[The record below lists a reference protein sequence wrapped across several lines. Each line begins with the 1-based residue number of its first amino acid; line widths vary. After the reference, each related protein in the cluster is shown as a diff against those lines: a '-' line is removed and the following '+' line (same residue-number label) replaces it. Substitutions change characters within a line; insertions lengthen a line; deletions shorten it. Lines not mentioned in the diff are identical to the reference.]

1 MNILVTG
8 SNGFIGTEFLSNLN
22 KTFLKKNKVYAL
34 SRKRPNQKLK
44 NIKYISFIITDLKK
58 NLKKIERKKI
68 DVAIHFAAQANH
80 HIKKSQKKLTKDDN
94 VKATKNLLSALNKNC
109 LFFFTSS
116 DKVYNPRSKCCE
128 SSILKPQTYLAK
140 QKIIFEKMIKKKF
153 KKYFIFRLP
162 IVHSNGKF
170 RDLSIIDQFLYDLK
184 KNKSINVFS
193 NIKRSFIQTKELNQ
207 AILNC
212 LKLKNYG
219 TYNLGTKLYFYN

>member
-68 DVAIHFAAQANH
+68 ELVHFAAQANH

-140 QKIIFEKMIKKKF
+140 QKIIF
-153 KKYFIFRLP
+153 
-162 IVHSNGKF
+162 
-170 RDLSIIDQFLYDLK
+170 
-184 KNKSINVFS
+184 
-193 NIKRSFIQTKELNQ
+193 
-207 AILNC
+207 
-212 LKLKNYG
+212 
-219 TYNLGTKLYFYN
+219 